1 MLDSTPRRRVA
12 SSCSPKGKD
21 RTVRKPPPKG
31 TAAGTPGKPRHRTE
45 PNPAEVEARRQE
57 RLEYD
62 RQRNQTPERMEYHQ
76 RYQQERRRQ
85 AKLLGLCKSC
95 TNSAILGQTRCPTC
109 AEKHRESRRRSKAK
123 RTAIALEL
131 P

>member
-1 MLDSTPRRRVA
+1 MLDSTPSRRVA
-12 SSCSPKGKD
+12 NSRSPKGKD
-21 RTVRKPPPKG
+21 RTARKPPQKG

-45 PNPAEVEARRQE
+45 LNPAVVEVRRQE

-62 RQRNQTPERMEYHQ
+62 RQRNQTPERMEYNQ

-85 AKLLGLCKSC
+85 AKFLGLCKNCS
-95 TNSAILGQTRCPTC
+95 NPAIAGQTRCLSC
-109 AEKHRESRRRSKAK
+109 AEKHRQSRRRSKAK